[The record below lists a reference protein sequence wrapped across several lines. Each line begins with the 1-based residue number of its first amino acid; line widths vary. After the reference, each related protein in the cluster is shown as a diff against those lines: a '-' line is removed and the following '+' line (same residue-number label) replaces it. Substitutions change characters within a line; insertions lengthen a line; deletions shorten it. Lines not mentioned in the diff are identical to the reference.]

1 MDNIKI
7 GFVGLG
13 NMGSPMATTIINA
26 GFELFVFDA
35 AGTAARAPRD
45 AHIMEDIEGIA
56 TNCKIVLL
64 SLPDGNAVAEVA
76 GRISATPDLQ
86 THLVVDHSTI
96 GVEAARANH
105 LLLNTKEI
113 GYLDA
118 PVSGGTAGARKGT
131 LALMASGDQN
141 FFNQADPILAAF
153 AKNRFYIGSEPGQGQ
168 AMKLLNNFLSA
179 TAMTATSEAVA
190 FGEAL
195 GLDPRIMIDVFNASS
210 GQNTATSDKFPRR
223 ILTETFDAGFTIDL
237 LAKDVSLYLE
247 EIAKGPSQV
256 IIAKSVGSVLK
267 HMLSKMPGVD
277 FTRIYQF
284 TKEQAKVD

>member
-13 NMGSPMATTIINA
+13 NMGSPMATNIINA

-64 SLPDGNAVAEVA
+64 SLPDGNAVTEVA
-76 GRISATPDLQ
+76 GRISATPDVQ

-96 GVEAARANH
+96 GVEAARATH

-141 FFNQADPILAAF
+141 FFNLADPILTAF